1 MVKKKGQVD
10 ASNAAALV
18 ALIAALIVLYIMFL
32 PPDVRQDLL
41 QGNDTANA
49 SSSSASA
56 SENNTLLDVTPGKM
70 SFISETKIE
79 HPIPAVTLYKTTNAR
94 IIRTE
99 NPFYIK
105 KGWFDEK
112 KKTILFTVDDLQN
125 TNSFLL
131 SFSAAAY
138 SGNLIVKLNGQEIY
152 NGEITAANPAPIILP
167 KELITKD
174 NQLEISTNSVGLAFW
189 RTNEFNI
196 AGAKITADVT
206 DISRQQSRNVFIVS
220 STEKHN
226 LERVSVEFDP
236 NCDTAKEEIGILD
249 IFLNGVNIYSSVPDC
264 KIVNTIKELSTSSL
278 TAGENNIAF
287 KTSKGSYLVDQVQI
301 VSQLRDEPSAVY
313 YFELSKGQFN
323 DIMNDRKK
331 LNMTMQFI
339 DRDYDIEADI
349 VINGHK
355 TAIPFDTRK
364 NYFKVVPKDWL
375 NEGTNY
381 INIQPKVTFD
391 IFKLKLELAST

>member
-32 PPDVRQDLL
+32 PPDVRYNLL
-41 QGNDTANA
+41 QDNTTANA
-49 SSSSASA
+49 TSSSAAA
-56 SENNTLLDVTPGKM
+56 SENSTLLDVTPGKM
-70 SFISETKIE
+70 SFISETRIE

-94 IIRTE
+94 IIKTE
-99 NPFYIK
+99 NPFYVK

-112 KKTILFTVDDLQN
+112 KKTIIFTVDDLQN
-125 TNSFLL
+125 TNNFLL
-131 SFSAAAY
+131 SFSATTHA
-138 SGNLIVKLNGQEIY
+138 GNLIVKLNGQEIY
-152 NGEITAANPAPIILP
+152 NGEITTANPAPIILP
-167 KELITKD
+167 KEIIVKD
-174 NQLEISTNSVGLAFW
+174 NQLEISANSVGLAFW
-189 RTNEFNI
+189 STNEFNI

-206 DISRQQSRNVFIVS
+206 DISRQQSRNVFLVS
-220 STEKHN
+220 GTEKHN
-226 LERVSVEFDP
+226 LERVSAEFNP
-236 NCDTAKEEIGILD
+236 NCDMAKEEIGILD
-249 IFLNGVNIYSSVPDC
+249 IFVNGVNIYSSVPDC
-264 KIVNTIKELSTSSL
+264 KIVNTVKELSTGAL
-278 TAGENNIAF
+278 TAGENNIIF
-287 KTSKGSYLVDQVQI
+287 KTSKGSYLVDQIQV

-313 YFELSKGQFN
+313 YFELSRNQFN
-323 DIMNDRKK
+323 DIINDRKK

-339 DRDYDIEADI
+339 DRDYDIEADV

-364 NYFKVVPKDWL
+364 NYFKIVPKDWL

-391 IFKLKLELAST
+391 IFKLKLELANT